1 MPADFLDYY
10 RKNLQSLR
18 SAAADFAH
26 AYPKIAANLA
36 LDNFACADPFVERL
50 LEGSAFIASQVEAHL
65 DSGYARLLQQLVT
78 HSAPLFNTPLP
89 ALACVQLSA
98 QQSGQLPL
106 IAAGQSFTLPTV
118 KGQNCTFSALWP
130 AAVHPLSAHN
140 WVYHHNVADELP
152 ELGLGAQAK
161 SVLACELTLKV
172 PASAARSWLE
182 LQRQQ
187 QPQAAGLELF
197 CNMPESTAASL
208 YQLWRHDQIA
218 VYVRTTELNGRT
230 KLQQLAPVTC
240 VASLYQQPSY
250 LQEVV
255 GGAAAL
261 DYLAL
266 YLNYPQLCKFIRLH
280 GLLEQW
286 LKLNLSSGRLI
297 VVFKRELNIP
307 LELSILT
314 NVVPLINIFSAR
326 SNRTALTLRSDY
338 QIQIDRTHPLDYEV
352 LAISALE
359 CYDQQQRL
367 RFVAHPLTGLRPI
380 PDTPEVSGVSFS
392 CERRLPQVR
401 PNPRSPYPISNMFV
415 ALSGPAYRQAYSA
428 ALAALEPKLLALQT
442 AQQQAAIREL
452 GLDLV
457 AQCYCSNGDLPYFL
471 AQDASVRSSNDELH
485 GTILGDV
492 TKMVTARLTSVSDD
506 ELKLLSLVLINTT
519 ALLRQPDSEV
529 VAYLRSLLLVLGN
542 HSLEVEQLAQCLVS
556 FKREAQTFRRIKQ
569 GVVFF
574 EEGARLT
581 VTLDESKLGGSGLM
595 FVAELWAQVLL
606 SALAVNTPAQVKVS
620 TTDEEEVGVWQH

>member
-1 MPADFLDYY
+1 MQADFLDYY

-36 LDNFACADPFVERL
+36 LDSFACADPFVERL

-65 DSGYARLLQQLVT
+65 DSGYARLLQQLVA

-89 ALACVQLSA
+89 ALTCVQLSA
-98 QQSGQLPL
+98 QQSGQLPV

-130 AAVHPLSAHN
+130 AAVHPLSAQN
-140 WVYHHNVADELP
+140 WTYHHNVAAELP
-152 ELGLGAQAK
+152 ELRLGAQAK
-161 SVLACELTLKV
+161 SVLACDVTLKV
-172 PASAARSWLE
+172 PQSAARSWLE
-182 LQRQQ
+182 RQQ
-187 QPQAAGLELF
+187 QPQAVGALELF
-197 CNMPESTAASL
+197 CNMPESTAAAL
-208 YQLWRHDQIA
+208 YQLLRHDQIA

-230 KLQQLAPVTC
+230 RLQQLEPLTA

-255 GGAAAL
+255 GGASAL

-266 YLNYPQLCKFIRLH
+266 YLNYPQLCKFIRLSN
-280 GLLEQW
+280 LLAQW

-297 VVFKRELNIP
+297 VVFKRELNIA

-314 NVVPLINIFSAR
+314 DVVPLINVFSAR

-352 LAISALE
+352 LAISVLE

-367 RFVAHPLTGLRPI
+367 RFVAHPLTGLRPL
-380 PDTPEVSGVSFS
+380 PDTPEVNSVSFS

-415 ALSGPAYRQAYSA
+415 ALSGPAYRQAYNE
-428 ALAALEPKLLALQT
+428 ALAALENKLWEPNT
-442 AQQQAAIREL
+442 APVPQAAVRDL

-471 AQDASVRSSNDELH
+471 TQDASVRSSNDVLH
-485 GTILGDV
+485 GTIVGDV
-492 TKMVTARLTSVSDD
+492 TKMVPARLTTVTDD

-519 ALLRQPDSEV
+519 ALLRQPNQEI
-529 VAYLRSLLLVLGN
+529 VAYLRSLLLTLGN

-556 FKREAQTFRRIKQ
+556 FSREPQTFRRIKQ

-574 EEGARLT
+574 EEGTRLT

-606 SALAVNTPAQVKVS
+606 SALAVNTQAQVQVR
-620 TTDEEEVGVWQH
+620 TTTGMEVGVWTH